1 MPSRAELSSLATGLH
16 ELVERVAGISDGL
29 STYELDSIG
38 QELLEVERSLRSAE
52 RRLGRLLDR

>member
-16 ELVERVAGISDGL
+16 ELVERVAGISGGL

>member
-16 ELVERVAGISDGL
+16 ELVERVVGISDGL
-29 STYELDSIG
+29 STYELDSMG